1 MFKKKNF
8 FSNLSP
14 NLKKTTQSFQM
25 LKKDIKNSEMP
36 VLDSYNKNYQIDFS
50 SSLVKKF
57 SRYSNIVIIG
67 MGGSVL
73 GAQSIYL
80 YLKKKIKKKLFF
92 FDNLDENLYLNFLK
106 IKKLKN
112 SCFVVV
118 SKSGNTIET
127 IVNLDAILSK
137 IKSKNKLVII
147 TEINDNNLF
156 HLASKFNA
164 EIIEHKNYIGGRYS
178 VLSEA
183 GMFPAKLM
191 GLKTEKFRSLEKLI
205 SNKNFSSC
213 LNKNVASIYSLFLKN
228 INNSV
233 ILNYDP
239 NSIGLCEWYKQIT
252 SESLGKKGMGITPI
266 ISNCPKDHH
275 SILQLYLD
283 GPKNKF
289 FTFFSSKSDSKK
301 INSIV
306 EAQCKAVK
314 GIFKKKKI
322 PYREF
327 FFSKKNENELGTIFT
342 FFVLETILLA
352 RLMKVDPFNQPAVE
366 EIKKETKKILGQNLP
381 KIILETP

>member
-14 NLKKTTQSFQM
+14 SLKKTTQSFQM

-156 HLASKFNA
+156 HLANKFNA

-289 FTFFSSKSDSKK
+289 FTFFSSKSDNKK

-306 EAQCKAVK
+306 DAQCKAVK
-314 GIFKKKKI
+314 SIFKKKKI

-327 FFSKKNENELGTIFT
+327 FFSKRNENELGTIFT

>member
-1 MFKKKNF
+1 MFNKKNF
-8 FSNLSP
+8 FSNMYPS
-14 NLKKTTQSFQM
+14 LKNTTKAFQK
-25 LKKDIKNSEMP
+25 LKREIKNSETS
-36 VLDSYNKNYQIDFS
+36 VLESHNKNYQDDFLP
-50 SSLVKKF
+50 SLVRKF
-57 SRYSNIVIIG
+57 SRYNNIVIIG
-67 MGGSVL
+67 MGGSIL

-92 FDNLDENLYLNFLK
+92 FDNLDENLYLNFFK

-137 IKSKNKLVII
+137 IKLKNKLVVI
-147 TEINDNNLF
+147 TEIKDNSLF
-156 HLASKFNA
+156 YLATKFNA
-164 EIIEHKNYIGGRYS
+164 EIIEHKSYIGGRYS

-191 GLKTEKFRSLEKLI
+191 GLETEKFRSLEKLI
-205 SNKNFSSC
+205 NNKNFSSC
-213 LNKNVASIYSLFLKN
+213 LNKNVASIYSLFLRN
-228 INNSV
+228 LNNSV

-239 NSIGLCEWYKQIT
+239 NSFGLCEWYKQMI

-283 GPKNKF
+283 GPKNKY
-289 FTFFSSKSDSKK
+289 FTFFSSTSDNKK

-306 EAQCKAVK
+306 DVQCKAVK
-314 GIFKKKKI
+314 NIFKIKKI

-327 FFSKKNENELGTIFT
+327 FFKKKNEDELGSAFT

-366 EIKKETKKILGQNLP
+366 EIKKETKKILG
-381 KIILETP
+381 

>member
-1 MFKKKNF
+1 M
-8 FSNLSP
+8 
-14 NLKKTTQSFQM
+14 
-25 LKKDIKNSEMP
+25 
-36 VLDSYNKNYQIDFS
+36 
-50 SSLVKKF
+50 
-57 SRYSNIVIIG
+57 
-67 MGGSVL
+67 
-73 GAQSIYL
+73 
-80 YLKKKIKKKLFF
+80 
-92 FDNLDENLYLNFLK
+92 
-106 IKKLKN
+106 
-112 SCFVVV
+112 
-118 SKSGNTIET
+118 
-127 IVNLDAILSK
+127 
-137 IKSKNKLVII
+137 
-147 TEINDNNLF
+147 
-156 HLASKFNA
+156 ASKFNA

-191 GLKTEKFRSLEKLI
+191 GLKIEKFRSLEKLI

-289 FTFFSSKSDSKK
+289 FTFFSSKSDNKK

-314 GIFKKKKI
+314 GIFKKKKNSVQ
-322 PYREF
+322 RVF
-327 FFSKKNENELGTIFT
+327 F
-342 FFVLETILLA
+342 
-352 RLMKVDPFNQPAVE
+352 
-366 EIKKETKKILGQNLP
+366 
-381 KIILETP
+381 